1 MKVIIDDHIST
12 EENPIKVYIQGINDE
27 EFIDAMPKDAAPEL
41 CESEDFSDINVSM
54 SDGFTVKLDGASNGT
69 LNVKRK
75 EYDEFVECTSGEFY
89 YESPD
94 VSGDEDEDLL
104 NLDVTDDEDDDLLN
118 GCIDNEY
125 EEVCKEEPRVK
136 NITVE
141 DKKVKCKDSSSSET
155 YNKSLGKIIVY
166 DKLGHINGTE
176 LEGAQINLYK
186 LTGINP
192 KPVSTKMT
200 DSCGK
205 VIFSDLE
212 DGNYRVIAIVDK
224 RYFERPEYFR
234 WNEITIDC
242 TNKEDSVIVVNKI
255 RAGLRTK

>member
-12 EENPIKVYIQGINDE
+12 EENPIKVYIQGVNDE
-27 EFIDAMPKDAAPEL
+27 EFMNNVPRDARQVL
-41 CESEDFSDINVSM
+41 SESEDFSNVEVSM
-54 SDGFTVKLDGASNGT
+54 QDGYKVDIQYGERQT
-69 LNVKRK
+69 LNAKRK
-75 EYDEFVECTSGEFY
+75 EYDEFLECTSGEFY

-94 VSGDEDEDLL
+94 A
-104 NLDVTDDEDDDLLN
+104 TDDDDVDLLN
-118 GCIDNEY
+118 GCINNGCENS
-125 EEVCKEEPRVK
+125 K
-136 NITVE
+136 
-141 DKKVKCKDSSSSET
+141 DKKFIVDDDDDDDECDACNEDET
-155 YNKSLGKIIVY
+155 YKKSLGKIVVY

-186 LTGINP
+186 LTGVNP
-192 KPVSTKMT
+192 MPISKKMT

-205 VIFSDLE
+205 AVFDGLE

-242 TNKEDSVIVVNKI
+242 TNKDDTVIVVNKI
-255 RAGLRTK
+255 RAGLRVR

>member
-12 EENPIKVYIQGINDE
+12 EENPIKVYIQGMNDE
-27 EFIDAMPKDAAPEL
+27 EFIDAIPRDASPEL
-41 CESEDFSDINVSM
+41 CKSEDFSNVSVSM
-54 SDGFTVKLDGASNGT
+54 SDGFTVELEGNSSSKV
-69 LNVKRK
+69 NVKRK

-94 VSGDEDEDLL
+94 VAGDEDDDLL
-104 NLDVTDDEDDDLLN
+104 NLDVTEEDDDLLN
-118 GCIDNEY
+118 GCVDNGY
-125 EEVCKEEPRVK
+125 QEVCKEEPRGK
-136 NITVE
+136 KINVE
-141 DKKVKCKDSSSSET
+141 ECNDCSSSET

-242 TNKEDSVIVVNKI
+242 TNKEDTVIVVNKI
-255 RAGLRTK
+255 RAGLRTR